1 MSAYPYARGDL
12 LEQRN
17 TYFYSPFGGEAF
29 LAAWRAE
36 RESAL
41 DDLPPASP
49 APDAD
54 ADADADMGGAPT
66 DRLLERLYRAFSEGR
81 HGRVEEWLL
90 ARLIQRFEVSKRVHA
105 EYSAEF
111 RPVDPEDYRDLG
123 RYLRFAE
130 VLDAA
135 FARAGGL
142 PRLNAM
148 LKCLDTLAALRGR
161 LGTAAAGR
169 LAWLIGREREHV
181 AGLARHIGGAA

>member
-1 MSAYPYARGDL
+1 MSAYPYSRGDL

-17 TYFYSPFGGEAF
+17 TYFYSPFGGETF
-29 LAAWRAE
+29 LSAWRTE

-41 DDLPPASP
+41 GGLPPARP
-49 APDAD
+49 APQACE
-54 ADADADMGGAPT
+54 GRAPT

-81 HGRVEEWLL
+81 QGLDEERLL
-90 ARLIQRFEVSKRVHA
+90 DRLIQRFEVSKRVHA
-105 EYSAEF
+105 EYNADF

-135 FARAGGL
+135 FGLAGGL

-148 LKCLDTLAALRGR
+148 LKCLDTLTALCSRFD
-161 LGTAAAGR
+161 ADAAGR
-169 LAWLIGREREHV
+169 LARLIGCERDHV
-181 AGLARHIGGAA
+181 AALALRMGVRA